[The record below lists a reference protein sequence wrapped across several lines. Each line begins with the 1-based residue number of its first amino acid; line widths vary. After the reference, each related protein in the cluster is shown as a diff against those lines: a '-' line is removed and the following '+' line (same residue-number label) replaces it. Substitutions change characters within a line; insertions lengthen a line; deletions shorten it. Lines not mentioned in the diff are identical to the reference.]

1 MSDSQILPGLLSTI
15 EAYFELMFDA
25 EVRNFDR
32 VFVPTAQLHGLRG
45 GALRVLKA
53 AEYRELLST
62 NPSPKSK
69 QAPRQQEILFVD
81 VASPDQALVKVRV
94 RIDTIVYVDY
104 LSLHL
109 LHEGW
114 RVTAKSFHV
123 EAVYPLAA

>member
-1 MSDSQILPGLLSTI
+1 MTVSQLLPGLLSTI
-15 EAYFELMFDA
+15 DAYFELMFDA
-25 EVRNFDR
+25 EVCNFER
-32 VFVPTAQLHGLRG
+32 VFAPTAQLHGLKG

-53 AEYRELLST
+53 AEYREMLSA

-69 QAPRQQEILFVD
+69 QAPRLQEILLVD
-81 VASPDQALVKVRV
+81 LASPEQALVKVRV

-109 LHEGW
+109 LPEGW

-123 EAVYPLAA
+123 EAIFPVAA